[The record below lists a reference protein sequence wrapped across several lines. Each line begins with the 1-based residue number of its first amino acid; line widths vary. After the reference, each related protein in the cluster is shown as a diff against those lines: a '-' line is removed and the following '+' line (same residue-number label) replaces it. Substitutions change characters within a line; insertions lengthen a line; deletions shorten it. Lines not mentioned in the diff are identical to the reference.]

1 MISCVKRH
9 AEDGGW
15 TSLWEA
21 WGPETLSQSTALEHK
36 GGNVMTATASERD
49 GALPTRIRRA
59 AAAQLAGKLS
69 GQILLPGVDEYE
81 RARRVFNAMID
92 RRPAVIIRCQTAQD
106 VVEGLRFA
114 DAHALPIAV
123 KGGGH
128 GVAGRAVC
136 DAGVML
142 DLSAMKLV
150 AVDPVARVVT
160 AGPGVTLGEL
170 DRATQPL
177 GLATPTGVVS
187 LTGLSGLALG
197 GGLGWLNG
205 KHGLTCDNLLA
216 ADVVTATGD
225 RVVANL
231 DESPDLLWGLRGG
244 GGNFGV
250 VTSFTLR
257 LHPVHQVLAG
267 VLTYPARKARAAMAA
282 YRELAR
288 EAPDEL
294 STALSLSRPGGGE
307 LTVSIVVCFAG
318 AFEKAA
324 GLLAPLRGLG
334 PEVDAIEPMPYAAL
348 QSAADE
354 GYPPGQYHYWKS
366 GFVNVI
372 NDELIDV
379 LLDFVA
385 RMPSPAS
392 GVGLQQLHGVAGRV
406 DPMATAFAHRGDRYD
421 CLILSQ
427 WPDLSESEQIIAWT
441 AELFDALGPFF
452 GAGVYV
458 NNLGDE
464 EHQRVKQAYGAN
476 YDRLAA
482 LKTKYDPTNLFRNNH
497 NIKPLGDVRQEP

>member
-1 MISCVKRH
+1 
-9 AEDGGW
+9 
-15 TSLWEA
+15 
-21 WGPETLSQSTALEHK
+21 
-36 GGNVMTATASERD
+36 MTATASERD
-49 GALPTRIRRA
+49 GALPTRVSR

-81 RARRVFNAMID
+81 RVRRVFNAMID
-92 RRPAVIIRCQTAQD
+92 RCPAVIIRCQTAED

-114 DAHALPIAV
+114 HAQALPVAV

-150 AVDPVARVVT
+150 VVDPVARVVT
-160 AGPGVTLGEL
+160 AGPGVTLGDL
-170 DRATQPL
+170 DRATQSL

-187 LTGLSGLALG
+187 VTGLSGLALG

-225 RVVANL
+225 RIVAGV
-231 DESPDLLWGLRGG
+231 DENPELLWGLRGG

-257 LHPVHQVLAG
+257 LHPVQQVLAG
-267 VLTYPARKARAAMAA
+267 VLAYPASKARAAIVA
-282 YRELAR
+282 YREFAR
-288 EAPDEL
+288 EAPDGL

-307 LTVSIVVCFAG
+307 LTASIAVCFAD
-318 AFEKAA
+318 AFENAA
-324 GLLAPLRGLG
+324 GLLARLRGLG
-334 PEVDAIEPMPYAAL
+334 PDVDSIEPMPYLAL
-348 QSAADE
+348 QAAADE
-354 GYPPGQYHYWKS
+354 GFPPGQHHYWKS
-366 GFVNVI
+366 GFI
-372 NDELIDV
+372 NAIDDELIDV

-385 RMPSPAS
+385 QMPSPAS

-406 DPMATAFAHRGDRYD
+406 DPTATAFAHRGDRYD

-427 WPDLSESEQIIAWT
+427 WPDPSESEQNIAWT

-458 NNLGDE
+458 NNLSEDDD
-464 EHQRVKQAYGAN
+464 QRVRQAYGAN

-482 LKTKYDPTNLFRNNH
+482 LKTKYDPTNVFRHNH
-497 NIKPLGDVRQEP
+497 NIKPLGGVRQQL

>member
-1 MISCVKRH
+1 
-9 AEDGGW
+9 
-15 TSLWEA
+15 
-21 WGPETLSQSTALEHK
+21 
-36 GGNVMTATASERD
+36 MTATASERD
-49 GALPTRIRRA
+49 GALPTRVSRA

-81 RARRVFNAMID
+81 RARRVFNAMIE
-92 RRPAVIIRCQTAQD
+92 RRPAVIIRCQTAED

-114 DAHALPIAV
+114 HAHALPVAV

-142 DLSAMKLV
+142 DLSAMKMV
-150 AVDPVARVVT
+150 AVDPAARVVT
-160 AGPGVTLGEL
+160 AGPGMTLGDL
-170 DRATQPL
+170 HRATQPL

-187 LTGLSGLALG
+187 VTGLSGLALG

-225 RVVANL
+225 RIVAAV
-231 DESPDLLWGLRGG
+231 DENPELLWGLRGG

-257 LHPVHQVLAG
+257 LHPVDQVLAG
-267 VLTYPARKARAAMAA
+267 VLTYPASKARAAIVA

-307 LTVSIVVCFAG
+307 LAVSIAVCIVD
-318 AFEKAA
+318 AFENAA
-324 GLLAPLRGLG
+324 GLLARLRGLG
-334 PEVDAIEPMPYAAL
+334 PEVDSIEPMPYLAL
-348 QSAADE
+348 QAAADE
-354 GYPPGQYHYWKS
+354 GFPPGQHHYWKS
-366 GFVNVI
+366 GFVNAI
-372 NDELIDV
+372 DDELIDV

-385 RMPSPAS
+385 RMPSPGS
-392 GVGLQQLHGVAGRV
+392 GVGLQQLHGAAGRV
-406 DPMATAFAHRGDRYD
+406 DPSATAFAYRGDRYD

-427 WPDLSESEQIIAWT
+427 WPDPSESEQNVAWT

-458 NNLGDE
+458 NNLGEDDD
-464 EHQRVKQAYGAN
+464 QRVKQAYGAN

-497 NIKPLGDVRQEP
+497 NIKPLGDVRQQL